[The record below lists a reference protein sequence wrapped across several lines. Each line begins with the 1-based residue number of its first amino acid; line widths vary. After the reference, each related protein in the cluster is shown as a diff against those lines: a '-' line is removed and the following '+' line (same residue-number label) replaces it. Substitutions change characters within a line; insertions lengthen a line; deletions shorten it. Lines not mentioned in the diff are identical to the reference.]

1 MAHGLSGALD
11 ATGGSDRKLAEVL
24 SSVGAAR
31 TMHVAALEVRV
42 ERRLTPQTPVT
53 ANKPVIGSPAVGDP
67 EV

>member
-1 MAHGLSGALD
+1 
-11 ATGGSDRKLAEVL
+11 
-24 SSVGAAR
+24 VGAAR